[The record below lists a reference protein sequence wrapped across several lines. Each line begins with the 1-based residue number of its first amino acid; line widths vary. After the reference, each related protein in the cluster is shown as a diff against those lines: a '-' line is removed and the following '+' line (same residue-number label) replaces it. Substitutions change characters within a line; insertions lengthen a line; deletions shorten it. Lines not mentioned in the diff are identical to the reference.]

1 LAEVGEL
8 IGSGRSADVYAHGDD
23 EVLRRYRAPR
33 DTEREAAAMEHARSH
48 GYPVPAARA
57 LSDTDMVMDRVTGP
71 TMLADL
77 GRRPWRVP
85 RHAVT
90 LAELHKRLHAIAGPE
105 WLPAPLGEG
114 GSLLHLDLHP
124 DNVILSTDGPMVID
138 WPNAAHGPA
147 AADVANT
154 WLVVATS
161 LPPTGLYRRALSL
174 AGRRAF
180 LELFLRNV
188 DRTAAATRL
197 ADAGAYRISNRSL
210 PPGEP
215 EAIRKLLGRRGSS

>member
-1 LAEVGEL
+1 MREVGEL
-8 IGSGRSADVYAHGDD
+8 IGTGRSADVYAYG
-23 EVLRRYRAPR
+23 EGQILRRYRTLR

-48 GYPVPAARA
+48 GFPAPAARA
-57 LSDTDMVMDRVTGP
+57 LDGADMVMDRVSGP

-85 RHAVT
+85 SHAKT
-90 LAELHKRLHAIAGPE
+90 LADLHRRLHAIAAPG

-124 DNVILSTDGPMVID
+124 DNVILSPGGPVVID
-138 WPNAAHGPA
+138 WPNAARGPG

-161 LPPTGLYRRALSL
+161 LPPTGVYRRALAR

-180 LELFLRNV
+180 LDLFLRGV
-188 DRTAAATRL
+188 DRPAAAARL
-197 ADAGAYRISNRSL
+197 TEAADYRLRHRGL

-215 EAIRKLLGRRGSS
+215 EAIERLLKHQS